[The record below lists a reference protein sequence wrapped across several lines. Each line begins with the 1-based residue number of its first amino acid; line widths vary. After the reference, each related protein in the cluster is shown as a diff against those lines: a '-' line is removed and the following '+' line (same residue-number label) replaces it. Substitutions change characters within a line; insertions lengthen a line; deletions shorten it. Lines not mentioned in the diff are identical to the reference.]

1 MFVQQKSCEA
11 FPPLGISSSLTSST
25 SVYSVH
31 AEQTPQPLS
40 SHALTSRFSVYQGW
54 GSVAQASACA
64 LSSPQPKST
73 PASAPPDP
81 FDDSPLVC
89 PEPLR
94 APIPLS
100 PFITILDA
108 ASSISPVF
116 ATLTKNTG
124 GGVSPLPTRTLAPLP
139 LYPVTV
145 LELDCGL
152 EFDPARADEDFFP
165 ALPPKPAVCLIETR
179 AENAEPFLIR
189 TQDLRRRLQRLLGP
203 PDPTS
208 KRLNLRELARG
219 IRYRLTGSALEQILT
234 YYQHAKHLFPQRYRK
249 LTRLRPPAVLK
260 ISLRNAYPRCY
271 VTRRIAVDDTGAPT
285 AGAYYGPFPSRKSAL
300 AFSEQALDMFKV
312 RRCQIKIRRDPTFP
326 GCIYSEMKMCLAP
339 CFAGCTKEEY
349 DAEVQRLVQF
359 LDTNGNSL
367 RAAIEVDRERASA
380 DLDFERAAQLHKRLE
395 KLDDAL
401 RFRPELARRIADL
414 NAVIL
419 QRAAEDQTIGVFAVR
434 AGRLAE
440 PYFLRFAEIA
450 SQPRSAEHI
459 FKDYLEEG
467 SFTTNVP
474 LSSSSAARE
483 ELGEHLALISRWF
496 YSNPR
501 DGEIFFREKDWPYRK
516 ILRACSRLLNP
527 KAAEPAAGNS
537 SPP

>member
-1 MFVQQKSCEA
+1 M
-11 FPPLGISSSLTSST
+11 SL
-25 SVYSVH
+25 
-31 AEQTPQPLS
+31 
-40 SHALTSRFSVYQGW
+40 
-54 GSVAQASACA
+54 
-64 LSSPQPKST
+64 
-73 PASAPPDP
+73 
-81 FDDSPLVC
+81 
-89 PEPLR
+89 
-94 APIPLS
+94 
-100 PFITILDA
+100 
-108 ASSISPVF
+108 PV
-116 ATLTKNTG
+116 
-124 GGVSPLPTRTLAPLP
+124 P
-139 LYPVTV
+139 LYPVSV

-152 EFDPARADEDFFP
+152 EFDPVRAEEDFFS
-165 ALPPKPAVCLIETR
+165 ALPAKPAVCLIESR

-203 PDPTS
+203 ADPTS
-208 KRLNLRELARG
+208 KRLNLRELASA
-219 IRYRLTGSALEQILT
+219 IRYRLTGSALEQIFT
-234 YYQHAKHLFPQRYRK
+234 YYQHAKQLFPQRYRK

-271 VTRRIAVDDTGAPT
+271 VTRRIAVDEAGAPT

-300 AFSEQALDMFKV
+300 AFSEQALDLFKV

-367 RAAIEVDRERASA
+367 RAAIEDDRERASA
-380 DLDFERAAQLHKRLE
+380 DLDFERAAQLHKRIE

-414 NAVIL
+414 DAVIL
-419 QRAAEDQTIGVFAVR
+419 QRAAEEQSVGVFGIH

-440 PYFLRFAEIA
+440 PFFLRFAEIA

-459 FKDYLEEG
+459 FKDYLDG
-467 SFTTNVP
+467 NTATTQNGEKPAAPISTTAAASGQSEDVP
-474 LSSSSAARE
+474 PVRSASAARE
-483 ELGEHLALISRWF
+483 ELSEHLALISRWF

-527 KAAEPAAGNS
+527 KTEEPPINKPAASGDGA
-537 SPP
+537 PT